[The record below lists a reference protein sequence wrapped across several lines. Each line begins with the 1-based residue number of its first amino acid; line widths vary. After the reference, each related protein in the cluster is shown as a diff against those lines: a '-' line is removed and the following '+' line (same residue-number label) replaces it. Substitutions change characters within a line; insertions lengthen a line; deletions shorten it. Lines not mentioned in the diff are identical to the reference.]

1 MDSIT
6 SALANLA
13 ADKGGIYGSLVYIR
27 SEMAKK
33 NGGLKEFREYGGIRI
48 LRRLLQQ
55 VNPKITSLVLSILGD
70 YSMNTECCEE
80 LLNYGILKDLSFIM
94 KNINV
99 DSIHYRIFR
108 LIANLAKSE
117 THIPT
122 MYKHNIHSIT
132 IQILSN
138 TDSDI
143 TKYTAI
149 RALRKIWEN
158 SSKIGCSEMLKLQ
171 AVKIISDS
179 LKSECKEIVMAVL
192 RAQTAILYRVLELKH
207 AKNSLDTVVQILG
220 NSEQKSID
228 NICILMRLLPEQPLV
243 SKIIYAMCKIRD
255 ALGYLHQSRLIMHIT
270 EILKKEDNH
279 YLTLSMCLL
288 LQCPLNRIRFVGI
301 QDWQS
306 LFLGLITSTNHT
318 YIDIAINT
326 LPHFQYCKVTI
337 KKMVEKGLIPM
348 LIKLL
353 SLYVKTNKMLHMCP
367 LEMKAKSIDP
377 SIFVS
382 CASPT
387 ATYEH
392 DASPIWTPPKDDN
405 IATDSHSPYYSPV
418 CESFDI
424 ESVNADD
431 SKSDVSDFEEKDDEI
446 VEHSSLDDAAVCK
459 IIQFLTHV
467 MYIEK
472 VVLLMADKCVWETIL
487 DYMQYI
493 ENGHNNSNALKIL
506 EFITREVLNL
516 NSILTDEL
524 ILTTHRRLCRPIHE
538 LELCNYCMIRN
549 KLGMRII
556 ENAQSFSSKF
566 GEGIMTG
573 IMDEPDTS
581 DTKLKLKILV
591 SVHVPIVIQSY
602 PKLLILL
609 LSRYKVYYILCN
621 IIKDDQNPSFDD
633 AIGAL
638 IALFDKV
645 KITFKKSG
653 IQYCETRDC
662 HKSIVQKETTV
673 TLKLDDGT
681 LINANKSLLSLKSPM
696 FEAMF
701 RSGGFK
707 EAYQNTI
714 RLNDVSSDCIKS
726 FLLLLEVYCD
736 CLLPKNINVLLE
748 LITIADQYMLNELS
762 EKLIMFML
770 NSISVDNCDIIY
782 GWAKEFGHQLKLGAN
797 VDLDVIKYLFSS
809 NSRFSD
815 RVKTIK
821 NISKSSYGQLFI
833 EDLTTLIKGGLS
845 SIITFDDKISIF
857 YLNKL
862 HSGLD

>member
-1 MDSIT
+1 
-6 SALANLA
+6 
-13 ADKGGIYGSLVYIR
+13 
-27 SEMAKK
+27 
-33 NGGLKEFREYGGIRI
+33 
-48 LRRLLQQ
+48 
-55 VNPKITSLVLSILGD
+55 
-70 YSMNTECCEE
+70 
-80 LLNYGILKDLSFIM
+80 
-94 KNINV
+94 
-99 DSIHYRIFR
+99 
-108 LIANLAKSE
+108 
-117 THIPT
+117 
-122 MYKHNIHSIT
+122 
-132 IQILSN
+132 
-138 TDSDI
+138 
-143 TKYTAI
+143 
-149 RALRKIWEN
+149 
-158 SSKIGCSEMLKLQ
+158 
-171 AVKIISDS
+171 
-179 LKSECKEIVMAVL
+179 
-192 RAQTAILYRVLELKH
+192 
-207 AKNSLDTVVQILG
+207 
-220 NSEQKSID
+220 
-228 NICILMRLLPEQPLV
+228 
-243 SKIIYAMCKIRD
+243 
-255 ALGYLHQSRLIMHIT
+255 
-270 EILKKEDNH
+270 
-279 YLTLSMCLL
+279 
-288 LQCPLNRIRFVGI
+288 
-301 QDWQS
+301 
-306 LFLGLITSTNHT
+306 
-318 YIDIAINT
+318 
-326 LPHFQYCKVTI
+326 
-337 KKMVEKGLIPM
+337 MVEKGLIPM